1 MYRTFYNI
9 KFEPFSTIPSPD
21 IFYDSG
27 IHQDAWQYLE
37 HGLSC
42 LEPLLLI
49 TGDHGT
55 GKTLLCLKLLRKL
68 QQKNDCFYVYIPV
81 PVYSYEFLLHEIARQ
96 LDIPVTTTD
105 EAAIQ
110 YLVLQ
115 HFTFAARGSSIY
127 ILLDDV
133 HTMKPDVFTK
143 LLLLADFNY
152 HEFFPVKFSLFA
164 HCSMLD
170 ELRKPELLSLQYK
183 LKRPFLLTGL
193 NLPETKEYIY
203 FRLLKAEA
211 PGIPAF
217 TEDAIKEI
225 HSLSKGIPLL
235 INKICDVCL
244 MLGAEQKAGIIELP
258 LVVEA
263 QKVLD
268 GGIYKEE
275 KTETKVNL
283 IQEPHIAAPSIDVNH
298 AGTEGAGNISNQQML
313 STLHSLT
320 AFFILVLIFL
330 CSALA
335 VMSYYQYRL
344 ISSFKNIAAE
354 VKPASPPVPDG
365 KSRYFPPVTMPAEK
379 PPVFEERSFSSVAP
393 VPASTSVNNTSEAAP
408 TTAPANTQYIP
419 HEDVQPTTAL
429 SPPYTPE
436 ESTTTQKTIIETT
449 APALPEKTVRYPYSI
464 QLASYNS
471 LPGAMERMA
480 LFKDAGLS
488 PYLTRSLSRQ
498 TGEVYW
504 VIYSGYYRTREEAE
518 RFRRLN
524 NLNDA
529 LVTKTPFANLV
540 GVYTSHE
547 EMADMIK
554 KLERA
559 GQFPYVIEDT
569 AATLRLY
576 VGAFTTRRG
585 AESHKE
591 ELLTV
596 GINATP
602 EER

>member
-1 MYRTFYNI
+1 MYKTFYNI

-37 HGLSC
+37 HGLSRQ
-42 LEPLLLI
+42 EPFLLI

-81 PVYSYEFLLHEIARQ
+81 PVYNYEFLLHEIARQ

-110 YLVLQ
+110 YLVFQ
-115 HFTFAARGSSIY
+115 HFTFAARGSAIY

-133 HTMKPDVFTK
+133 HTMKLDELTK

-164 HCSMLD
+164 HCSLLD
-170 ELRKPELLSLQYK
+170 ALQKPDLLSLQYK
-183 LKRPFLLTGL
+183 LKRQFLLTGL

-225 HSLSKGIPLL
+225 HSLSKGNPLL

-268 GGIYKEE
+268 RGYKEE

-283 IQEPHIAAPSIDVNH
+283 IQEPRIAAPSIDVYH
-298 AGTEGAGNISNQQML
+298 AGTEGADNISYKQML
-313 STLHSLT
+313 STIRSLT
-320 AFFILVLIFL
+320 AFLIIVLIFL
-330 CSALA
+330 CCALA
-335 VMSYYQYRL
+335 VMSYYHYRF
-344 ISSFKNIAAE
+344 ISSFKNVAAE
-354 VKPASPPVPDG
+354 VKPSSPPVPDE
-365 KSRYFPPVTMPAEK
+365 KSRYSPPITIPAEK
-379 PPVFEERSFSSVAP
+379 PPVFEERFFSSVAP
-393 VPASTSVNNTSEAAP
+393 VPAATSVNNATVAAP
-408 TTAPANTQYIP
+408 TAAPGNTQYIP
-419 HEDVQPTTAL
+419 HEDSQPTTAPP
-429 SPPYTPE
+429 SPYTPE
-436 ESTTTQKTIIETT
+436 ESKTTQKTIIETT
-449 APALPEKTVRYPYSI
+449 ATALPEKTVRYPYSI

-471 LPGAMERMA
+471 LSGAIERMA
-480 LFKDAGLS
+480 LFKDAGLA
-488 PYLTRSLSRQ
+488 PYLVKSLSRQ

-547 EMADMIK
+547 EMEDIIK
-554 KLERA
+554 RLERA

>member
-1 MYRTFYNI
+1 MYKTFYNI

-27 IHQDAWQYLE
+27 MHQDAWQYLE
-37 HGLSC
+37 HGFSC
-42 LEPLLLI
+42 REPFLLI

-68 QQKNDCFYVYIPV
+68 QQKNDCHFVYIPV

-96 LDIPVTTTD
+96 LNIPVPATD

-115 HFTFAARGSSIY
+115 HFTFAARGSAIY

-133 HTMKPDVFTK
+133 HTMKSDELTK

-164 HCSMLD
+164 HCSLL
-170 ELRKPELLSLQYK
+170 EALRKPALLSLQYK
-183 LKRPFLLTGL
+183 LKRQFLLTGL
-193 NLPETKEYIY
+193 TLPETKEYIY

-217 TEDAIKEI
+217 AEDAIKEI

-244 MLGAEQKAGIIELP
+244 MLGAEQKARIIELP

-268 GGIYKEE
+268 RGYKEE

-283 IQEPHIAAPSIDVNH
+283 LQEPRIIASSIDANH
-298 AGTEGAGNISNQQML
+298 AGTEGGGNISNKQML
-313 STLHSLT
+313 STLRSLT
-320 AFFILVLIFL
+320 AILIIALIFL
-330 CSALA
+330 CGALA

-344 ISSFKNIAAE
+344 IILFKNIATE
-354 VKPASPPVPDG
+354 VKPASPPNLERESSYVPT
-365 KSRYFPPVTMPAEK
+365 VTIPAEK
-379 PPVFEERSFSSVAP
+379 PPVFEERSLSSVAP
-393 VPASTSVNNTSEAAP
+393 VPASTSINNASEAVPREAPGNTQHILHGDGQP
-408 TTAPANTQYIP
+408 TTAP
-419 HEDVQPTTAL
+419 

-436 ESTTTQKTIIETT
+436 ESKTTQKTIMKTT
-449 APALPEKTVRYPYSI
+449 VTTLPEKTARYPYSI
-464 QLASYNS
+464 QLACYNS
-471 LPGAMERMA
+471 LPGAIERMA
-480 LFKDAGLS
+480 IFKDSGLT
-488 PYLTRSLSRQ
+488 PYLARSLSRQ

-518 RFRRLN
+518 RFKNLN
-524 NLNDA
+524 NLKEA

-540 GVYTSHE
+540 GVYTSPE
-547 EMADMIK
+547 ELADMIK
-554 KLERA
+554 RLERA

-569 AATLRLY
+569 ADLLRLY

-591 ELLTV
+591 ELLAV